1 MSLLGRICWLSIYIG
16 LALRFFTVMYFCY
29 WVGGGVGGGCQET
42 TTGEQA
48 KIQVSVRTFVHVA
61 AYCSL

>member
-1 MSLLGRICWLSIYIG
+1 MLAEHIHWLSPEILYCYVLLLLGE
-16 LALRFFTVMYFCY
+16 
-29 WVGGGVGGGCQET
+29 GGEKRGDCQET

>member
-1 MSLLGRICWLSIYIG
+1 MLAEHIHWLSPEILYCYVLLLLG
-16 LALRFFTVMYFCY
+16 
-29 WVGGGVGGGCQET
+29 GGGSRGGCQET